1 MRDNDSGG
9 WRTGLRKTLR
19 RWNLPFSRTLARRL
33 ARLYPGASLNSVRLG
48 DLRCLQPV
56 SREYGF
62 DRGVPIDRHYIAQF
76 LAANAARVQGRT
88 LEVGGNEY
96 TRQFGGAR
104 VTRSDILNVNA
115 GVPHTTFVADLT
127 DGAGV
132 PDAAFDCVILTQ
144 TLHLIFD
151 VPAAIRT
158 LHRVLK
164 PGGTLLLT
172 VPGTISQIENGE
184 WRAVWYWGFT
194 KLSLER
200 LFAGAFPD
208 AQVEIAEYGNVLTS
222 IAFLEGLV
230 AEEFTADELGYRDEL
245 YPLLL
250 GLRAT
255 KKS

>member
-1 MRDNDSGG
+1 
-9 WRTGLRKTLR
+9 
-19 RWNLPFSRTLARRL
+19 
-33 ARLYPGASLNSVRLG
+33 
-48 DLRCLQPV
+48 V

-96 TRQFGGAR
+96 TLEFGGAR
-104 VTRSDILNVNA
+104 VTRSEILNVNA

-132 PDAAFDCVILTQ
+132 PDGAFDCVILTQ
-144 TLHLIFD
+144 TLHLIYD

-172 VPGTISQIENGE
+172 VPGTISQIEMANGV
-184 WRAVWYWGFT
+184 RSGIGDSRNSRSSGCSRMRSRT
-194 KLSLER
+194 RRSR
-200 LFAGAFPD
+200 LL
-208 AQVEIAEYGNVLTS
+208 NM
-222 IAFLEGLV
+222 
-230 AEEFTADELGYRDEL
+230 
-245 YPLLL
+245 
-250 GLRAT
+250 AT
-255 KKS
+255 C